1 MMVEFLA
8 QWLQVAR
15 SRAQSAIGDRLGG
28 ALIEFAVAM
37 PVFVMLLFGI
47 FEFGRT
53 LWIQNALHYS
63 VQQAARCA
71 TVNVT
76 LCGDGTNAT
85 EGQVQS
91 YAAGLAGAGI
101 PTSAFCLNSGC
112 TSPFPTAPAACS
124 GFNFVSAT
132 YALNLN
138 IPYMS
143 LNPTLTA
150 QACFP
155 K

>member
-1 MMVEFLA
+1 MMVEFTS
-8 QWLQVAR
+8 QWPRIAR
-15 SRAQSAIGDRLGG
+15 RRVQSAMGDRAGG
-28 ALIEFAVAM
+28 ALIEFAVAL

-71 TVNVT
+71 TINVT
-76 LCGDGTNAT
+76 LCGNGTSAT
-85 EGQVQS
+85 QSQVQAF
-91 YAAGLAGAGI
+91 AAGLAGAGI

-112 TSPFPTAPAACS
+112 TSPFPTAPTACS
-124 GFNFVSAT
+124 SFNFVSAAYT
-132 YALNLN
+132 LNLN

>member
-1 MMVEFLA
+1 L
-8 QWLQVAR
+8 LR
-15 SRAQSAIGDRLGG
+15 SRSG
-28 ALIEFAVAM
+28 ASILEFALVL

-47 FEFGRT
+47 FEFGRL

-71 TVNVT
+71 SVNTT
-76 LCGDGTNAT
+76 LCDNAT
-85 EGQVQS
+85 DIQT

-101 PTSAFCLNSGC
+101 PSSAFSYSSSTCGSVTG
-112 TSPFPTAPAACS
+112 SV
-124 GFNFVSAT
+124 VSASYT
-132 YALNLN
+132 VRLF
-138 IPYMS
+138 IPYFS

-150 QACFP
+150 QSCFP